1 MSKLHYLALSGIPGI
16 GGVTARKMLDRF
28 GSLGSAFAADD
39 EDLLAIP
46 RLTPDMLRGLREAD
60 LDGLEASVEAMDE
73 QGVHIVT
80 WEDDD
85 YPANLLEARDSPYL
99 LYVVGDLQ
107 PGDAQAVA
115 VVGSRD
121 ASPRALDIAE
131 RLSRE
136 LAQEGVS
143 VVSGL
148 AQGIDTAAHRGA
160 LAADGGRTLAV
171 LGCGLRAIHPR
182 ENVRLAE
189 EISQNGAVMTEYAP
203 NVTVRGPQLMA
214 RDRIVSGLSR
224 GVVVVEAQVQSGSVD
239 TAERARK
246 QERVVFAV
254 PGSPGTDAL
263 IRSGATAVDPAAGI
277 AGIIQ
282 GLATIQA
289 PSAQPEPAKEQPSLW
304 DD

>member
-28 GSLGSAFAADD
+28 GSLGSAFVADD

-46 RLTPDMLRGLREAD
+46 RLTPDIVQGMREAD
-60 LDGLEASVEAMDE
+60 LDSLEAQIEAMDE

-115 VVGSRD
+115 VVGSRE
-121 ASPRALDIAE
+121 ASPRSLEIAE
-131 RLSRE
+131 QLSRE

-189 EISQNGAVMTEYAP
+189 EISQNGAILTEYAP

-224 GVVVVEAQVQSGSVD
+224 AVIVVEAQVNSGSMD

-246 QERVVFAV
+246 QERIVFAI
-254 PGSPGTDAL
+254 PGSPGADAL
-263 IRSGATAVDPAAGI
+263 IRSGAIPVDPTAGV
-277 AGIIQ
+277 ADIIES
-282 GLATIQA
+282 L
-289 PSAQPEPAKEQPSLW
+289 SAKPEQPKPTPAQPSLW
-304 DD
+304 D